1 MRVQRMMTVLELR
14 WMLSLGAVLI
24 ASPTVWGAEPKTT
37 VHQGI
42 CDASGVVDLGKGR
55 FAVADDELNKLLIF
69 QADQPGAAIYELE
82 VSKFL
87 DVVKPPKQKK
97 EGQESDKS
105 DQPKKPREP
114 KVLEVDI
121 EAATRVGDTVYW
133 ISSHGR
139 KKSGN
144 KAAERMRLFATRIVE
159 SGEGV
164 ELEPMGTPHDGLLD
178 DLLRDER
185 YVRFGLAEAAEKA
198 PKEPGGLNIE
208 GMTDLPGGALLVGFR
223 SPLIDGQA
231 LVATL
236 LNPEQ
241 VMQGEEARF
250 AAPKLV
256 DLEGRGIRGMSSH
269 EGQILIA
276 ANDPEGDDHRPRLV
290 RWDGQNTQAQPLDTI
305 DFGDFNPEAVTYLPD
320 YRGGKLLLLSDDGT
334 RPIGLDQSPCKK
346 LKDHSQREFRSR
358 TIEFKF

>member
-1 MRVQRMMTVLELR
+1 MRVQQRTSMLGLRGILVLGGL
-14 WMLSLGAVLI
+14 LI
-24 ASPTVWGAEPKTT
+24 ASPSGWGDEPKTT
-37 VHQGI
+37 VHRGI
-42 CDASGVVDLGKGR
+42 CDASGVVDLGRGR

-69 QADQPGAAIYELE
+69 QADQPGAALYELE

-87 DVVKPPKQKK
+87 DVVKPPKPKK
-97 EGQESDKS
+97 EGRESAKADK
-105 DQPKKPREP
+105 PKKPREP

-121 EAATRVGDTVYW
+121 EGATRVGDTIYW

-139 KKSGN
+139 KKSGS
-144 KAAERMRLFATRIVE
+144 KAAERMRLFATRIVD

-164 ELEPMGTPHDGLLD
+164 ELEPMGTPHDGLLE

-185 YVRFGLAEAAEKA
+185 YARLGLAEAAEKA

-208 GMTDLPGGALLVGFR
+208 GMTDLPGGALLIGFR
-223 SPLIDGQA
+223 SPLVDGQA

-236 LNPEQ
+236 QNPKQ

-290 RWDGQNTQAQPLDTI
+290 RWDGESPQTQPLDTI
-305 DFGDFNPEAVTYLPD
+305 DFGDFNPEGVTYLPD
-320 YRGGKLLLLSDDGT
+320 YQGGKLLMLSDDGT
-334 RPIGLDQSPCKK
+334 RPIGPDQCPCKK
-346 LKDHSQREFRSR
+346 LKDYSQREFRSR